1 MTRLRLFLQPQR
13 PSSPAAMER
22 QRNSGQVE
30 RIVRAKLAFDIYS
43 KMPFL

>member
-1 MTRLRLFLQPQR
+1 MYYEVFRQPQR

-30 RIVRAKLAFDIYS
+30 RFVNRKDFKIS
-43 KMPFL
+43 KIFLSLK